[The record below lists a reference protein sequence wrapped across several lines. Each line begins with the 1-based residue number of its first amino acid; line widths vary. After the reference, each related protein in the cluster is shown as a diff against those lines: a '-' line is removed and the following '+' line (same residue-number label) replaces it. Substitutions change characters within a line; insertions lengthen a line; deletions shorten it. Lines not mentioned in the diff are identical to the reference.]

1 MPLTDVNV
9 GTSADSGTG
18 ETLRSGG
25 QTINAN
31 FAKVVEGP
39 AGGSSTDGGLVL
51 WDGTSGRLVKDG
63 AQPEQVTGFTEVTGT
78 SYALNAS
85 DAGALVRTTNASPVT
100 ITVPSN
106 ATVAY
111 APRTVISIVQYGDGQ
126 VTIQGASGVT
136 VNSRLSIDTTI
147 EKYCVATL
155 IRVAA
160 DEWLLFGELE

>member
-1 MPLTDVNV
+1 MALTDVNV

-31 FAKVVEGP
+31 FALVVEGP
-39 AGGSSTDGGLVL
+39 SGGSSTDGALVL

-63 AQPEQVTGFTEVTGT
+63 QQPEQVSSFTTVTGT
-78 SYALNAS
+78 TYSLNAS
-85 DAGALVRTTNASPVT
+85 DAGALVKTTNSSAVT
-100 ITVPSN
+100 ITVPTN
-106 ATVAY
+106 ASVAY
-111 APRTVISIVQYGDGQ
+111 AARTVISVVQYGTGQ

-136 VNSRLSIDTTI
+136 INSRASIDTTVGP
-147 EKYCVATL
+147 YATATL
-155 IRVAA
+155 IRIAA

>member
-1 MPLTDVNV
+1 MSLTDVNV

-63 AQPEQVTGFTEVTGT
+63 AQPEQITGFTEVTGT

-85 DAGALVRTTNASPVT
+85 DAGALVRTTNASAVT

-111 APRTVISIVQYGDGQ
+111 APRTAITIVQYGAGT

-136 VNSRLSIDTTI
+136 VNSLYGYTDLLDQYAI
-147 EKYCVATL
+147 ATL
-155 IRVAA
+155 VRIAA
-160 DEWLLFGELE
+160 DEWLLYGALK